1 MNTRAQLNFL
11 EKAKS
16 LPRQSINV
24 AAYRGEAHF
33 LRILSLLLALSIAGY
48 LYFVGLSIMN
58 VIANREA
65 SVMSDRLQSD
75 VASLEQEYFTLS
87 KGVSP
92 EAASNHGLARPAV
105 TSFVRSQPN
114 YAANVTQSGL

>member
-1 MNTRAQLNFL
+1 MKQAQLNFL

-24 AAYRGEAHF
+24 AAYRGEAQL

-75 VASLEQEYFTLS
+75 VAVLEQQYFTLS
-87 KGVSP
+87 KEVSP
-92 EAASNHGLARPAV
+92 ESAAAHGLSKPVA
-105 TSFVRSQPN
+105 TSFVRTQPN
-114 YAANVTQSGL
+114 YATNVTQSDI